1 VTCLSDHASFAG
13 SFVRFDLI
21 MREFSE
27 SCKESISFELQM
39 TNDAVNMGH
48 NGHKGRP
55 VGRPDA
61 FCFG

>member
-1 VTCLSDHASFAG
+1 
-13 SFVRFDLI
+13 LI